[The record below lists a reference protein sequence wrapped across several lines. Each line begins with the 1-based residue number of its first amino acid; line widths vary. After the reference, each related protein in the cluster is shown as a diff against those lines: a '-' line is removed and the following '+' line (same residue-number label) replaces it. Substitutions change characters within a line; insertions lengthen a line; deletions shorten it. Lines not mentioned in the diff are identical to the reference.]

1 MVNKADR
8 DGVEKTVSELKEM
21 IEFHY
26 QGKEKV
32 WIPSILKV
40 EALREV
46 GVSNLLEEIYKYQLF
61 MENNLEIKLN
71 KEKRKI
77 QSILLEVCKE
87 IAAEKIFGNIE
98 THFDE
103 NVINL
108 ILNRKKDPY
117 SISSDIMNV

>member
-1 MVNKADR
+1 
-8 DGVEKTVSELKEM
+8 
-21 IEFHY
+21 
-26 QGKEKV
+26 
-32 WIPSILKV
+32 
-40 EALREV
+40 
-46 GVSNLLEEIYKYQLF
+46 